1 MTIDSTTSST
11 AASAGGSPQTGLF
24 NAQQSR
30 DMFLRLLVNQIR
42 NQDPLNPQ
50 DPTAFV
56 SQLAEFSSLEQLLDM
71 RESLQAI
78 RTVLLSIPESPE
90 PEIAGS
96 GLVPEQASQ
105 PV

>member
-1 MTIDSTTSST
+1 MTIDSTSST
-11 AASAGGSPQTGLF
+11 AAAPAAGSPQSGLF
-24 NAQQSR
+24 TAEQSR

-78 RTVLLSIPESPE
+78 RTVLLTIPESPE
-90 PEIAGS
+90 PEAPATEP
-96 GLVPEQASQ
+96 VAEQGSQ

>member
-1 MTIDSTTSST
+1 MTIDSTFSST
-11 AASAGGSPQTGLF
+11 AASTAGTPQTGLF
-24 NAQQSR
+24 TAEQSR

-78 RTVLLSIPESPE
+78 RAAVLAPPESGPE
-90 PEIAGS
+90 EAPGAG
-96 GLVPEQASQ
+96 PAETASS
-105 PV
+105 PTN

>member
-1 MTIDSTTSST
+1 MTIDSAIPT
-11 AASAGGSPQTGLF
+11 AAPSAAGAPQTGLF
-24 NAQQSR
+24 TAQQSR
-30 DMFLRLLVNQIR
+30 DMFLRLLVNQVR

-78 RTVLLSIPESPE
+78 RTVLLTIPESTE
-90 PEIAGS
+90 PET
-96 GLVPEQASQ
+96 ASPN
-105 PV
+105 PVGTGEAQTN

>member
-1 MTIDSTTSST
+1 MTVDSTSSST
-11 AASAGGSPQTGLF
+11 AASATGAPQTGLF
-24 NAQQSR
+24 TAEQSR

-78 RTVLLSIPESPE
+78 RTVLLTLPEANEAGNPSIE
-90 PEIAGS
+90 PAETGEI
-96 GLVPEQASQ
+96 ETN
-105 PV
+105 

>member
-1 MTIDSTTSST
+1 MTIDSTTSSV
-11 AASAGGSPQTGLF
+11 AASAGGSPQGGLF
-24 NAQQSR
+24 TAAQSR

-78 RTVLLSIPESPE
+78 RTVLLTLPEGAE
-90 PEIAGS
+90 PGTPATEPAGT
-96 GLVPEQASQ
+96 GGIEKN
-105 PV
+105 

>member
-1 MTIDSTTSST
+1 MTIDSVPSSA
-11 AASAGGSPQTGLF
+11 AASAGVSPQSGLF
-24 NAQQSR
+24 TAAQSR

-42 NQDPLNPQ
+42 HQDPLNPQ

-71 RESLQAI
+71 KESLQAI
-78 RTVLLSIPESPE
+78 RTVLLSIPESPGPETPE
-90 PEIAGS
+90 PVAGQ
-96 GLVPEQASQ
+96 GSQ

>member
-1 MTIDSTTSST
+1 MTIDSTTVS
-11 AASAGGSPQTGLF
+11 AAVPAATPPGSGLF
-24 NAQQSR
+24 TAEQSR

-56 SQLAEFSSLEQLLDM
+56 SQLADFSSLEQLLDM

-78 RTVLLSIPESPE
+78 RDGLLTVHDG
-90 PEIAGS
+90 AGTA
-96 GLVPEQASQ
+96 PPDPSQ
-105 PV
+105 SS

>member
-1 MTIDSTTSST
+1 MTIDSAIPT
-11 AASAGGSPQTGLF
+11 AAPSAAGAPQTGLF
-24 NAQQSR
+24 TAQQSR

-78 RTVLLSIPESPE
+78 RAAVLAPPESGPE
-90 PEIAGS
+90 EAPGAG
-96 GLVPEQASQ
+96 PAETASS
-105 PV
+105 PTN

>member
-1 MTIDSTTSST
+1 MTIDATSSST
-11 AASAGGSPQTGLF
+11 AASAAGSPQTGLF
-24 NAQQSR
+24 TAEQSR
-30 DMFLRLLVNQIR
+30 DMFLRLLVNQVR

-78 RTVLLSIPESPE
+78 RTALLTIPESTE
-90 PEIAGS
+90 PGTPGTESIGAGEI
-96 GLVPEQASQ
+96 ETN
-105 PV
+105 

>member
-1 MTIDSTTSST
+1 
-11 AASAGGSPQTGLF
+11 
-24 NAQQSR
+24 
-30 DMFLRLLVNQIR
+30 MFLRLLVNQIR

-78 RTVLLSIPESPE
+78 RTALLTIPESPE
-90 PEIAGS
+90 PEAPATEP
-96 GLVPEQASQ
+96 VPE
-105 PV
+105 